1 MSNFGENV
9 STKGINKILK
19 RNNII
24 LIYTILV
31 AITFAIIIA
40 AIIAFYF
47 NNKNSEIIQK
57 GIFIK
62 GIDVSSLTKQDAI
75 SKVESK
81 IKEQMGEHI
90 IFKYNNC
97 EYYVEPEQFNAS
109 FDVNSAVE
117 YACNI
122 GKTGNIIQDIKVV
135 KDGNNK
141 SRLYFARHKAQKSWI
156 GI

>member
-40 AIIAFYF
+40 SIIAFYF

-57 GIFIK
+57 VIFIK
-62 GIDVSSLTKQDAI
+62 GIDVT
-75 SKVESK
+75 
-81 IKEQMGEHI
+81 
-90 IFKYNNC
+90 
-97 EYYVEPEQFNAS
+97 
-109 FDVNSAVE
+109 
-117 YACNI
+117 
-122 GKTGNIIQDIKVV
+122 
-135 KDGNNK
+135 
-141 SRLYFARHKAQKSWI
+141 
-156 GI
+156 